1 MSSCSIEHHRIGTP
15 PGSPSPASSGDDG
28 WSDYCPSLS
37 ELGSDSAVPDSPK
50 QSSAT
55 LSNSDT
61 AARLQA
67 EKCGRLM
74 VSDRGRA
81 DSDCMDFWLERC
93 DKAEEDALL
102 DDVLLETLKVE
113 KETVR
118 NSIIQAS
125 KEALKVEDRS
135 VSMAT
140 TSCSTATPYEV
151 KVANYDE
158 PSSPLFMSPRD
169 GRTPRQLLEAS
180 RFMCDSSMV
189 PQERRLGDSHGS
201 GSGLPPTP
209 ELGVS
214 LGQESGTAMFTEEL
228 PPDWSLVARE
238 GCMRFVERRSGRT
251 LPWATP
257 PPSLLEAFGGWR
269 QEAARDDKLWW
280 YNSRLDGYLEKDPS
294 SVQSVYQ
301 AALDGNYFFV
311 EAYRQVGGSLDMPDT
326 VSRRTPLHYAC
337 AGGCAYTVQLL
348 LRYIDSAFPV
358 DTFGQTP
365 LHFACRY
372 GYAVVTAVLLGACR
386 RDEVLLV
393 DHAGCTAL
401 HEASTLGQADC
412 VVEILARLE
421 SPVLAELLRVRDQ
434 RGYTCLEAAAVSGH
448 EDVLELLTMRM
459 GAIGAPVPPDIGSG
473 EKSSEVLRPMRHH
486 YSEQELV
493 QSEDEE
499 WDEETGRPLDP
510 DEPRGLT
517 DAVRPLFTAVQRK
530 LFPTRAHLGSENKF
544 VFDRRRGQ
552 WVLPDPP
559 RAQYRFPGSGRSS
572 T

>member
-1 MSSCSIEHHRIGTP
+1 MVGATTVRA
-15 PGSPSPASSGDDG
+15 SPS
-28 WSDYCPSLS
+28 W
-37 ELGSDSAVPDSPK
+37 AVTQQSQTHPK

-61 AARLQA
+61 AARLLA

-93 DKAEEDALL
+93 DQAEEDALL

-140 TSCSTATPYEV
+140 TSCSTATPSYEV
-151 KVANYDE
+151 K
-158 PSSPLFMSPRD
+158 
-169 GRTPRQLLEAS
+169 
-180 RFMCDSSMV
+180 
-189 PQERRLGDSHGS
+189 ERRLGDSHGS

-214 LGQESGTAMFTEEL
+214 LGQEAGTAMFTEEL
-228 PPDWSLVARE
+228 PPDWSLVARD

-269 QEAARDDKLWW
+269 QVAARDDKVWW

-326 VSRRTPLHYAC
+326 VSGRTPLF
-337 AGGCAYTVQLL
+337 TM
-348 LRYIDSAFPV
+348 PV
-358 DTFGQTP
+358 
-365 LHFACRY
+365 L
-372 GYAVVTAVLLGACR
+372 
-386 RDEVLLV
+386 
-393 DHAGCTAL
+393 
-401 HEASTLGQADC
+401 ADC

-421 SPVLAELLRVRDQ
+421 SPMLAELLSVRDQ
-434 RGYTCLEAAAVSGH
+434 RGYTCFEAAAIAGH

-459 GAIGAPVPPDIGSG
+459 EAIGAPVPPGIGSG
-473 EKSSEVLRPMRHH
+473 EKSSEVMRPMRHH

-493 QSEDEE
+493 HSEEDDEYEE
-499 WDEETGRPLDP
+499 WDEETGSPLDP

-559 RAQYRFPGSGRSS
+559 RAQYRFPGGGGTS